1 MNYVLRGVAVAFSIF
16 FTLYVVLSLIV
27 GVIWRRGGWLYGRRD
42 SAQVHCD
49 RLFAL
54 RMAPFPLA
62 LVGTL
67 FFAIPSFLEFEPHI
81 VNEPMEWGLPLLALC
96 GIAVPLIGTW
106 NVVRALRQVSKTIAR
121 WSLNA
126 KEMNTWSVELNPVPV
141 IQTSAAA
148 PPLAAAGIL
157 QSCVWLSSATEFVL
171 TEPELRCALRH
182 EMMHIQRRDN
192 LRKLLLRFV
201 ALPGMVELEDA
212 WREAS
217 EMAADEAAVS
227 SASEALDLAAA
238 VIKLS
243 RVTPLASRVEL
254 ATGLVHSPAAS
265 LDERVKRLI
274 AWQDRQQSPTSVS
287 LWRSALCAAVIVLVM
302 IANYSFL
309 LIHVHTAT
317 EWMVR

>member
-1 MNYVLRGVAVAFSIF
+1 MNYILRGIAVSFAIF
-16 FTLYVVLSLIV
+16 FTLYIALSLIV
-27 GVIWRRGGWLYGRRD
+27 GMIWRRGGWLYGQRY

-54 RMAPFPLA
+54 RIAPFPLA

-67 FFAIPSFLEFEPHI
+67 FFAIPSFLEFEPHTH
-81 VNEPMEWGLPLLALC
+81 EPMECGLLLLALC
-96 GIAVPLIGTW
+96 GLAVLLIGTC
-106 NVVRALRQVSKTIAR
+106 NVIRALRQVSKTIAR
-121 WSLNA
+121 WSVNA
-126 KEMNTWSVELNPVPV
+126 KELDAWSDELNSVPV
-141 IQTSAAA
+141 IQTSVTA
-148 PPLAAAGIL
+148 PPLTAAGIL

-171 TEPELRCALRH
+171 TESELRSALRH
-182 EMMHIQRRDN
+182 ELVHIERRDN
-192 LRKLLLRFV
+192 LRKLMLRFV
-201 ALPGMVELEDA
+201 ALPGMAELEDA

-227 SASEALDLAAA
+227 SATEALDLAAA

-243 RVTPLASRVEL
+243 RIAPLASPVEL
-254 ATGLVHSPAAS
+254 TTGLVHSPAAS

-274 AWQDRQQSPTSVS
+274 AWQDRQQSSTSVS
-287 LWRSALCAAVIVLVM
+287 LWRSALCAAVIVLIM

-309 LIHVHTAT
+309 LIHVHTAA